1 MATAVKNATQK
12 PIRFGKPSM
21 TNLPY
26 DLGVRI
32 INTIINSPK
41 PDFTEA
47 NKEIDELMKKIDE
60 ERGAENGCVVKE
72 GAAAQ

>member
-1 MATAVKNATQK
+1 MATAVQDTK

-26 DLGVRI
+26 DLGSRI
-32 INTIINSPK
+32 IKTIMNSPK

-47 NKEIDELMKKIDE
+47 DKEIAELEARILRD
-60 ERGAENGCVVKE
+60 RANQNG
-72 GAAAQ
+72 QNQ

>member
-1 MATAVKNATQK
+1 MPTAVKKSTKK

-26 DLGVRI
+26 NLGVRI

-47 NKEIDELMKKIDE
+47 NKEIDALMKKIDE
-60 ERGAENGCVVKE
+60 ERGAENGYIVKE
-72 GAAAQ
+72 GVTT

>member
-1 MATAVKNATQK
+1 MATMVQNPS

-26 DLGVRI
+26 DLGSRI

-41 PDFTEA
+41 PDFTA
-47 NKEIDELMKKIDE
+47 ADKEIAELEARILKDRETK
-60 ERGAENGCVVKE
+60 NG
-72 GAAAQ
+72 

>member
-26 DLGVRI
+26 ELGVRI
-32 INTIINSPK
+32 MNTIMNSPK
-41 PDFTEA
+41 PDFTDTDIEIAELEA
-47 NKEIDELMKKIDE
+47 RILRDKAEAAKKTQ
-60 ERGAENGCVVKE
+60 RAQNG
-72 GAAAQ
+72 

>member
-26 DLGVRI
+26 ELGVRI
-32 INTIINSPK
+32 MNTIMNSPK
-41 PDFTEA
+41 PDFTDTDREIAELEA
-47 NKEIDELMKKIDE
+47 RILRDKAEAAKKTQ
-60 ERGAENGCVVKE
+60 GAQNG
-72 GAAAQ
+72 

>member
-1 MATAVKNATQK
+1 MATAVQDTK

-26 DLGVRI
+26 DLGSRI
-32 INTIINSPK
+32 IKTIMNSPK

-47 NKEIDELMKKIDE
+47 DKEIAELMKRIDE
-60 ERGAENGCVVKE
+60 ERGAENGYVSNE
-72 GAAAQ
+72 GDSAK